1 MYPGCINRLRD
12 EPTSHLHNIVNGMVD
27 TDECHFQAA
36 QYLLSQRGTCGEMQ
50 SADFCSHPQSEGNRV
65 VG

>member
-12 EPTSHLHNIVNGMVD
+12 EDPTVWHKIANGEIE

-36 QYLLSQRGTCGEMQ
+36 LYLLAKET
-50 SADFCSHPQSEGNRV
+50 DNPLPLTYDDNT
-65 VG
+65 